1 MLTARAGQAD
11 RVLGL
16 DIGADDY
23 LIKPFHFPELISRVR
38 SILRRAGEIRKVNLQ
53 IDDLIL
59 DPNSI
64 SAYACGRRLALTAK
78 EFSILEYLMNNAGRV
93 VSQEELLEH
102 VWNEEANLFTQTI
115 KVHINNLRNKLDA
128 AGKAEFIRTVK
139 GKGYVVGAT

>member
-1 MLTARAGQAD
+1 
-11 RVLGL
+11 
-16 DIGADDY
+16 
-23 LIKPFHFPELISRVR
+23 
-38 SILRRAGEIRKVNLQ
+38 VNLQ

-78 EFSILEYLMNNAGRV
+78 EFSILEYLMSNAGRV

-102 VWNEEANLFTQTI
+102 VWNEEANIFTQTI

-128 AGKAEFIRTVK
+128 AGKPEFISTVK
-139 GKGYVVGAT
+139 GKGYVVGAK

>member
-1 MLTARAGQAD
+1 M
-11 RVLGL
+11 
-16 DIGADDY
+16 
-23 LIKPFHFPELISRVR
+23 
-38 SILRRAGEIRKVNLQ
+38 
-53 IDDLIL
+53 
-59 DPNSI
+59 
-64 SAYACGRRLALTAK
+64 
-78 EFSILEYLMNNAGRV
+78 

>member
-1 MLTARAGQAD
+1 
-11 RVLGL
+11 
-16 DIGADDY
+16 
-23 LIKPFHFPELISRVR
+23 
-38 SILRRAGEIRKVNLQ
+38 VNLQ

-64 SAYACGRRLALTAK
+64 SVYAGGRRLALTAK